1 MLTTTPKFS
10 TPLGYRMDSAIK
22 SEVKLKTETK
32 TIFQKHVSFLTTSSS
47 DILELDILDTSTF
60 GLCKFLR
67 MMRLEANNFGKISR
81 SLLHVTTCD

>member
-47 DILELDILDTSTF
+47 DILELDILGFSTF
-60 GLCKFLR
+60 GLRKILI
-67 MMRLEANNFGKISR
+67 MMRLEAINFGKNSS
-81 SLLHVTTCD
+81 SLFHLTTCD

>member
-10 TPLGYRMDSAIK
+10 TLLGYRMDSAIK

-47 DILELDILDTSTF
+47 DILELDILGFSTF
-60 GLCKFLR
+60 GLCKILI
-67 MMRLEANNFGKISR
+67 MIRLEAINFGKNPS
-81 SLLHVTTCD
+81 SLFHLTTCD

>member
-1 MLTTTPKFS
+1 MLTTNPKFS

-47 DILELDILDTSTF
+47 DILELDILGTSTF
-60 GLCKFLR
+60 
-67 MMRLEANNFGKISR
+67 S
-81 SLLHVTTCD
+81 